1 MQVEILIIEDNNIER
16 RLYNR
21 ILSNE
26 GYIVNEAVDLR
37 TARKLIRTRTIHI
50 IILDVNLPDGNG
62 LDFISEIKLSLPRA
76 EIIVFTSEGR
86 IEDSVKSIKTGALD
100 YLIKIDT
107 PMRLLGM
114 VKKAKEIIYD
124 NYLLD
129 QLEISK
135 NDRDKG
141 FSRIIGSSPALQ
153 LAKDMAIKVANTN
166 VNVLLLGETGV
177 GKDLFA
183 EEIHHYS
190 NRKNYAFIAVNCSSF
205 GKEMLESELFGY
217 KAGAFTGAMKDKK
230 GLFEVAHKGTLFL
243 DEIGEM
249 SLDMQSKLLRVIQNQ
264 SFIKLGDTKKTAVD
278 CRIIAATNIKLVE
291 AVKNGTFREDLYYRI
306 SSFTIKIPTLRE
318 RISDVPLLVKHFMK
332 LLPIRLD
339 LPAPKL
345 SDYFVKTLMQHPWNG
360 NVRELINVLERVII
374 LNEEDVLETQVNEVT
389 ETLKLIENKSKSLEK
404 IKLDHILK
412 VLQNCRGNKRAAA
425 RNLGISIATLYRK
438 LDSI

>member
-1 MQVEILIIEDNNIER
+1 MQIEILIIEDNNLER
-16 RLYNR
+16 KLYKR
-21 ILSNE
+21 ILSSE

-37 TARKLIRTRTIHI
+37 TARKLIRTRSIHI
-50 IILDVNLPDGNG
+50 VILDVNLPDGNG
-62 LDFISEIKLSLPRA
+62 LDFISEIKLNLPRA
-76 EIIVFTSEGR
+76 EIIVFTSEGK

-114 VKKAKEIIYD
+114 VQRAKEIIYD
-124 NYLLD
+124 N
-129 QLEISK
+129 EFNEPETPK
-135 NDRDKG
+135 NDKDKG
-141 FSRIIGSSPALQ
+141 FARIIGTSSAIQ
-153 LAKDMAIKVANTN
+153 MAKDMALKVANTN

-190 NRKNYAFIAVNCSSF
+190 NRRSYAFIAVNCSSF

-249 SLDMQSKLLRVIQNQ
+249 SLDMQTKLLRVIQNQ
-264 SFIKLGDTKKTAVD
+264 SFIKLGDTKKTAVN

-306 SSFTIKIPTLRE
+306 SSFTIKIPSLRE

-332 LLPIRLD
+332 ILPIRLD

-412 VLQNCRGNKRAAA
+412 VLQNCGGNKRAAA